1 MTGKKIVFSL
11 ITLLVA
17 GLWSCTSDELW
28 ESPDNR
34 EGGAIDLNVGVAS
47 SPEGRIA
54 TRAGEPTF
62 YAMQAGTQ
70 VRLKVD
76 GIWKRIS
83 ETDPVSQKTTCLTV
97 AATPG
102 AKVNALSFTESELLY
117 WDDYGTGDPDNA
129 ASRATPAPT
138 TTKSR
143 FVPCS
148 TPRDFQKRQ
157 ACSPP

>member
-47 SPEGRIA
+47 SPAGRIA

-62 YAMQAGTQ
+62 
-70 VRLKVD
+70 
-76 GIWKRIS
+76 
-83 ETDPVSQKTTCLTV
+83 
-97 AATPG
+97 
-102 AKVNALSFTESELLY
+102 
-117 WDDYGTGDPDNA
+117 
-129 ASRATPAPT
+129 
-138 TTKSR
+138 
-143 FVPCS
+143 
-148 TPRDFQKRQ
+148 
-157 ACSPP
+157 